1 MIPCEFS
8 GELVEP
14 TKKYL
19 RLARECSLK
28 TSDKFRRF
36 CWLYN
41 KPLAV
46 RSCIH
51 RKRELVKVEAK

>member
-8 GELVEP
+8 GELAEP

-19 RLARECSLK
+19 RLARECTLK

-41 KPLAV
+41 KPRAV
-46 RSCIH
+46 REGIH
-51 RKRELVKVEAK
+51 RRQEVKKE